1 MEYRPDCVSGRWD
14 PCHVL
19 QFIVDSRDRVV
30 RVDTIACLQGE
41 RDVVGA
47 FSNSRDMSIGGSFGG
62 IVWFTNIHIISFI
75 HWRYCSRY
83 GCNRMERSFFS
94 L

>member
-1 MEYRPDCVSGRWD
+1 MEHRSGCVSGRWD

-19 QFIVDSRDRVV
+19 QFIVDSGDRVV

-62 IVWFTNIHIISFI
+62 IVWFTSTSIILLTRWKF
-75 HWRYCSRY
+75 CFRY
-83 GCNRMERSFFS
+83 G
-94 L
+94 